1 MQAVEPPTTQP
12 VGRHVSPPEPTPT
25 RPSRRRRIS
34 LTPYGLAL
42 PTLVVLGALLAYPI
56 IKMVI
61 LSLQKMT
68 QRNLF
73 LGTDPAWVGFANY
86 TEVLQNGFFW
96 AVVLRTVV
104 VAAICVVASV
114 VLGLA
119 VALLMMRVSGWVRI
133 AMIVAMMLV
142 WSMPQL
148 VSTQIFYWLVDSDF
162 GVVNWLLN
170 LIPGLNFTNHSWFV
184 DSTEGWAVVI
194 VLVVWGAIPFL
205 AISLYA
211 GLSQVPKEL
220 VEAAVVDGA
229 GAWSVFRNVRF
240 PIIRPLVVIVTTLS
254 VIWDMG
260 IFTQAYVIRTAKP
273 ELDYYNLAI
282 YAYQEAFAKSHY
294 SQGAAISIITVVLML
309 GVMAFYIRQMF
320 TIGDAD

>member
-1 MQAVEPPTTQP
+1 MQAVEPSTSQP
-12 VGRHVSPPEPTPT
+12 VGRHTRPAVPTPT
-25 RPSRRRRIS
+25 RRRRRRTS

-42 PTLVVLGALLAYPI
+42 PTLVVLGALLAYPMV
-56 IKMVI
+56 KMVI
-61 LSLQKMT
+61 LSFQKLT

-73 LGTDPAWVGFANY
+73 LGTAPSWVGFANY
-86 TEVLQNGFFW
+86 AAVLQDGFFW
-96 AVVLRTVV
+96 TVVLRTFVI
-104 VAAICVVASV
+104 AAICVVASV

-119 VALLMMRVSGWVRI
+119 VALLMIRVSGWVRI
-133 AMIVAMMLV
+133 TMIVAMMLV

-162 GVVNWLLN
+162 GVLNWALN
-170 LIPGLNFTNHSWFV
+170 LIPGVNFTNHSWFV
-184 DSTEGWAVVI
+184 SSTQGWSI
-194 VLVVWGAIPFL
+194 IIILVVWGAIPFL

-211 GLSQVPKEL
+211 GLSQVPREL

-254 VIWDMG
+254 VIWDVG
-260 IFTQAYVIRTAKP
+260 IFTQVYVIRNAHP
-273 ELDYYNLAI
+273 ELDYYNLPL
-282 YAYQEAFAKSHY
+282 YAYQEAFTKSHY
-294 SQGAAISIITVVLML
+294 SQGAAISIITVLLML

-320 TIGDAD
+320 AIGDAD